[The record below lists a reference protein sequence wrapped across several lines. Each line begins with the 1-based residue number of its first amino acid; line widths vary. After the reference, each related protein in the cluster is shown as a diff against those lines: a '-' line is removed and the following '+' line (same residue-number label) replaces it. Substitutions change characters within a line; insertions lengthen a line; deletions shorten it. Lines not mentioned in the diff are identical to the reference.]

1 MGTSATLSS
10 PKGRIPFE
18 KGWLDT
24 MAEENGMP
32 PIPTSNTQAELAP
45 RGRFQSTKINLGT
58 YLDQEPSQRDDELL
72 KRALGKYSE
81 KGMGGASCITEQM
94 WPTAGIAEKLVTLLE
109 TLCNGSD
116 PEISDWATQLTDK
129 DLAPGGIVDGIINRL
144 LPSTGGSID
153 ETSWKSSLARA
164 LLSFIPE
171 ISLLDMTI
179 GTVAQIAE
187 SFVTREIC
195 NQVYRSVAEL
205 FERIKSPLEN
215 SFSAIAVTERMRSY
229 IQTKLTECIQ
239 AQEYDP
245 VKPGLDTET
254 RTNIYKKIIE
264 DIFKAL
270 EAEV

>member
-24 MAEENGMP
+24 IAEENGMP
-32 PIPTSNTQAELAP
+32 PIPTSNTQAELAL
-45 RGRFQSTKINLGT
+45 RGRFQSTKINLGN
-58 YLDQEPSQRDDELL
+58 YLGQESYQRDDELL

-81 KGMGGASCITEQM
+81 KGMGGASCIAEQM

-129 DLAPGGIVDGIINRL
+129 DLSPGGIVDGIINRV

-164 LLSFIPE
+164 LLLFIPE

-187 SFVTREIC
+187 SFVTNEIY
-195 NQVYRSVAEL
+195 NQVYRSVAKL
-205 FERIKSPLEN
+205 FERPRYS
-215 SFSAIAVTERMRSY
+215 SGSAVSVTERMRSY
-229 IQTKLTECIQ
+229 IQTKVAECIQ
-239 AQEYDP
+239 EQNPAI
-245 VKPGLDTET
+245 PGLDLAVHFQ
-254 RTNIYKKIIE
+254 KVIE
-264 DIFKAL
+264 NIFKAL

>member
-24 MAEENGMP
+24 IAEENGML
-32 PIPTSNTQAELAP
+32 PIPTSNTQAELAL
-45 RGRFQSTKINLGT
+45 RGRFQSTKINLGK
-58 YLDQEPSQRDDELL
+58 YLAQGSSQGDDALL
-72 KRALGKYSE
+72 KRALGKYSQ

-94 WPTAGIAEKLVTLLE
+94 WPTAGIAEKIVTLLE

-116 PEISDWATQLTDK
+116 PEISDWATQLTEK
-129 DLAPGGIVDGIINRL
+129 GLAPGEIVDGIINRL

-164 LLSFIPE
+164 LLLFIPE
-171 ISLLDMTI
+171 ISLLDITI

-187 SFVTREIC
+187 SFVTNEIY

-205 FERIKSPLEN
+205 FERIKYPLGN
-215 SFSAIAVTERMRSY
+215 SVSVTERMRGY

-239 AQEYDP
+239 AQEHDP
-245 VKPGLDTET
+245 VKPGLGTDT

-264 DIFKAL
+264 DMFKAL